1 MANKFVIL
9 ARFFLDTGTEYIAN
23 APVNHPNWFYEGRV
37 LKAGTIERSIPSPIG
52 LPRVS
57 DAQIRVADTDR
68 KYRGL
73 LATQTARRR
82 FVELKVVAEG
92 ASEAASDPI
101 YRGEVVNTS
110 FGPGYFDID
119 MRDIT
124 FSWIDE
130 LIPNVINRANY
141 PFLAEGIDEAFFAI
155 VNGACISPDDNPQG
169 VINLPHIGYSVSTGD
184 RYAATFHELEDIAVY
199 KREPGEGLFSP
210 VNPADYN
217 VTVEAQSFV
226 EWPTLGAINV
236 TYVDFLAELPEGTEV
251 RADIWGINFRGAWN
265 GIPTAATFEENR
277 NPINFFINMIFII
290 MLKAGQS
297 DTIWEV
303 STIEAV
309 LNKFE
314 TILPNPS
321 GGSRFLCDGAITK
334 AQTVREWLGTFLT
347 NFEIDFY
354 QQKNGKLAINY
365 VEDTNPYRH
374 VFTAGRDVEMQT
386 FFEDIAKPTV
396 NQCRFHFQLNYAS
409 DEYASNE
416 IFDNDAD
423 QYALGD
429 GVFDPSTGEPV
440 LDASGVPV
448 RVPKLEVDDFYMDF
462 VRDIVTATFVV
473 TRRMSFLALGSFRQ
487 MWNMDL
493 PETIDYLELS
503 GLIGLTHYDGLQAG
517 GYVNKEVKVLGIVV
531 DLDKLKLT
539 VTSILRV
546 PQTITAPYVLQV
558 TDESQFETEFEED
571 IEGTVE

>member
-1 MANKFVIL
+1 MSNKFVVL
-9 ARFFLDTGTEYIAN
+9 ARFFLDTGTEYISN
-23 APVNHPNWFYEGRV
+23 VPVNHPNWIYEGRV
-37 LKAGTIERSIPSPIG
+37 LKWGSIERSIPSPIG

-82 FVELKVVAEG
+82 FVELKVLEEG
-92 ASEAASDPI
+92 TSEAATEPI

-110 FGPGYFDID
+110 FGPGYVEID
-119 MRDIT
+119 MRDVT

-130 LIPNVINRANY
+130 QMPNVINRANY
-141 PFLAEGIDEAFFAI
+141 PFLAEGLDEAFFPI
-155 VNGACISPDDNPQG
+155 VNGECTSPDDNPQG
-169 VINLPHIGYSVSTGD
+169 VIALPHIGFSLSTGD
-184 RYAATFHELEDIAVY
+184 RYAATFHELEDIAIY
-199 KREPGEGLFSP
+199 KREPGQGLFSP

-217 VTVEAQSFV
+217 VTVESQTFI
-226 EWPTLGAINV
+226 EYPTLGAVNV

-277 NPINFFINMIFII
+277 NPINFFINMIFLI

-297 DTIWEV
+297 DSIWEV

-314 TILPNPS
+314 TILPSAS

-334 AQTVREWLGTFLT
+334 AQTVREWLGNFLV
-347 NFEIDFY
+347 NFEIDFF
-354 QQKNGKLAINY
+354 QQKNGKIAIAY

-374 VFTAGRDVEMQT
+374 VFTAGRDVEMQS

-396 NQCRFHFQLNYAS
+396 NQCRFHFQLNYAE
-409 DEYASNE
+409 DQYASNE
-416 IFDNDAD
+416 IFDNAAD

-429 GVFDPSTGEPV
+429 GVFDLTTGSPV
-440 LDASGVPV
+440 VDASGIPI
-448 RVPKLEVDDFYMDF
+448 RNTKLEVDDFYMDF
-462 VRDIVTATFVV
+462 VRDVVTATYVT

-487 MWNMDL
+487 MWTMDL
-493 PETIDYLELS
+493 PETIGYLELS
-503 GLIGLTHYDGLQAG
+503 GLAGLTHYDGLQVG
-517 GYVNKEVKVLGIVV
+517 GYVNKEVKILGIVI
-531 DLDKLKLT
+531 DLDKLKVT

-546 PQTITAPYVLQV
+546 PQTISAAYTLNV
-558 TDESQFETEFEED
+558 TGESEFLMSFTEE
-571 IEGTVE
+571 IEGEAQ